1 MILIQRFNSI
11 ITQQCPDYELVYLN
25 ILSIFFA

>member
-1 MILIQRFNSI
+1 MILIQCFNI